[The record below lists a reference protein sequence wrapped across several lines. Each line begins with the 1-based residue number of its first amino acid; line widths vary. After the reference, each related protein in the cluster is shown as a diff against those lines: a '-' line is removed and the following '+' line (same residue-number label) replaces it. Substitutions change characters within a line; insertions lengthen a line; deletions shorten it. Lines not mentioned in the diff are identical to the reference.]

1 MEMAAAS
8 GRKPLKMGTK
18 KEDFPAFTTTQG
30 IAIVNEFQS
39 YEDYLDSQITLTDLF
54 YLEDLELARQLVE
67 IGYRSNAEVM
77 SRDDF
82 AQYKVKAEA
91 ARQATIVKV
100 PKKLFS
106 AGKDVSGY
114 PFLKALQDR
123 ERPIIEGKLCTV
135 VFIRDYTKAGHE
147 VSGYIDFAE
156 RMRTQDLKPVFLLK
170 RKLLPEIYDLSYY
183 NWTTNTSH
191 TTSTSNWHV
200 IAENEN
206 GMLLK
211 NKIDRKVMSMD
222 PKLPTPGDNST
233 RTVIKSGEYEQIV
246 IYDHTTRRKL

>member
-1 MEMAAAS
+1 MGRQSRIDCWNGVDGWAGFGVKQRETMEMAAAS

-114 PFLKALQDR
+114 PFLK
-123 ERPIIEGKLCTV
+123 TV

-183 NWTTNTSH
+183 NW
-191 TTSTSNWHV
+191 
-200 IAENEN
+200 
-206 GMLLK
+206 
-211 NKIDRKVMSMD
+211 
-222 PKLPTPGDNST
+222 
-233 RTVIKSGEYEQIV
+233 
-246 IYDHTTRRKL
+246 